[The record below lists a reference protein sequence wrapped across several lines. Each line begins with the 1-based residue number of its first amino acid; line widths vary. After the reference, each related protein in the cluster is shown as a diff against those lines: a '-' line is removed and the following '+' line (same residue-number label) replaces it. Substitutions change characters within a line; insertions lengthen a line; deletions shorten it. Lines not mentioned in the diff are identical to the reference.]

1 MGVFLKRIIKY
12 TPSGELLLPDD
23 AGRGLEASYSK
34 AFVDEVDGAADRA
47 VWSSDYI
54 NEIFMHFYLRMLE
67 ITSLFKASGSDGVVL
82 KSYKGEWSSVVAAAK
97 KGGLHV
103 GFLDLAYFY
112 IFGTLLYIAS
122 FVAVVLSAFIFPGL
136 ALLTR
141 KRRPTE
147 VAPEFSVI
155 RSPAAFDKMR
165 FLSDSG
171 KVDFYYDDLLQRK
184 PSAASLYGFG
194 TRSERIR
201 SLLIVPVLAFRDYF
215 RVANDSRK
223 LLGWGG
229 GGFVLYYFSKRIAH
243 KCTFEYYL
251 HLLIKRSGLEAYYT
265 GNKEDR
271 FAILEKRLCRKYAV
285 RCVCVPHGIEY
296 AFKTP
301 AGLVGDVF
309 YCTTEHARQHLSNLY
324 AGAQVF
330 VYDKDVAQQMFSRH
344 QVVAPVKGIVF
355 FPESRGADV
364 NLSIL
369 GDLLGLGYDIA
380 VKLHPKDDVAN
391 YKHYAEQITFVS
403 DFDSSISNKIC
414 LARKS
419 TVLVEAIYNNSTPIA
434 ILTDP
439 RDRGYVEHMLPSL
452 TDDQILRVYSVEELA
467 CVLAKLQASA

>member
-1 MGVFLKRIIKY
+1 MKKAAKY
-12 TPSGELLLPDD
+12 TRSGRLVGPDAENND
-23 AGRGLEASYSK
+23 LEAVYSK
-34 AFVDEVDGAADRA
+34 AFVEEVDEAADSVA
-47 VWSSDYI
+47 WSSDYI
-54 NEIFMHFYLRMLE
+54 NEIFMHFYLRVLE
-67 ITSLFKASGSDGVVL
+67 IASLFKASDSESVL
-82 KSYKGEWSSVVAAAK
+82 IKRYKGEWSSVVVAAK
-97 KGGLHV
+97 KEGLHL
-103 GFLDLAYFY
+103 GLLDLAYFY
-112 IFGTLLYIAS
+112 LSGALLYIVS
-122 FVAVVLSAFIFPGL
+122 FFAVVLSALILPGL
-136 ALLTR
+136 ALFTR
-141 KRRPTE
+141 KRRPAK
-147 VAPEFSVI
+147 VVPEFSVI

-171 KVDFYYDDLLQRK
+171 KVDFYYDDLLQK
-184 PSAASLYGFG
+184 EPAAASLYGFG
-194 TRSERIR
+194 TLSERML

-215 RVANDSRK
+215 RVANDSRR

-229 GGFVLYYFSKRIAH
+229 AGFVLYYFSKRIAH

-251 HLLIKRSGLEAYYT
+251 DLLIKRSGLDTYYT

-271 FAILEKRLCRKYAV
+271 FAILEKRLCRKYAL
-285 RCVCVPHGIEY
+285 RSVCVPHGIEY
-296 AFKTP
+296 AFRTP

-330 VYDKDVAQQMFSRH
+330 VYDKDVARQMFSRH

-380 VKLHPKDDVAN
+380 VKLHPKDDAEN
-391 YKHYAEQITFVS
+391 YKQYAGKITFVS
-403 DFDSSISNKIC
+403 DFNSSISNKIC

-452 TDDQILRVYSVEELA
+452 SDDQIMRAYSFEELA

>member
-1 MGVFLKRIIKY
+1 M
-12 TPSGELLLPDD
+12 PSGEFVVLDGTGHNLG
-23 AGRGLEASYSK
+23 AVYSRT
-34 AFVDEVDGAADRA
+34 FVEEVDGAANSV

-54 NEIFMHFYLRMLE
+54 NEIFMHFYLRVLE
-67 ITSLFKASGSDGVVL
+67 IASLFKASDTESVVL

-97 KGGLHV
+97 KEGLQI

-112 IFGTLLYIAS
+112 ISGALLYIVS
-122 FVAVVLSAFIFPGL
+122 FFAVVLSAFIFPGL

-141 KRRPTE
+141 KRRPAE
-147 VAPEFSVI
+147 VAPEFSVV

-171 KVDFYYDDLLQRK
+171 KVEFYYDDLLQK
-184 PSAASLYGFG
+184 ESSAASLYGFG
-194 TRSERIR
+194 TLSERIL

-229 GGFVLYYFSKRIAH
+229 TGFVLYYFSKRISH

-251 HLLIKRSGLEAYYT
+251 HLLIKRSGLDTYYT

-285 RCVCVPHGIEY
+285 HSVCVPHGIEY

-330 VYDKDVAQQMFSRH
+330 VYDKDVARQMFSRH
-344 QVVAPVKGIVF
+344 QEVAPVKGIVF
-355 FPESRGADV
+355 FPESRGAEV

-369 GDLLGLGYDIA
+369 SNLLDLGYDIA
-380 VKLHPKDDVAN
+380 VKLHPKDDVEN
-391 YKHYAEQITFVS
+391 YKQYAGQITYVS

-452 TDDQILRVYSVEELA
+452 IDDQIMRVYSVEELA

>member
-1 MGVFLKRIIKY
+1 MKEAAKY
-12 TPSGELLLPDD
+12 MRSGRLVDPDAKNND
-23 AGRGLEASYSK
+23 LEASYSK
-34 AFVDEVDGAADRA
+34 DFVEEVDKAAGG
-47 VWSSDYI
+47 VSWSSDYI
-54 NEIFMHFYLRMLE
+54 NEIFMHFYLRVLE
-67 ITSLFKASGSDGVVL
+67 IASLFKANNSERVVL
-82 KSYKGEWSSVVAAAK
+82 KRYKGEWSSAVVAAK
-97 KGGLHV
+97 KEGLYV
-103 GFLDLAYFY
+103 GLLDLACFY
-112 IFGTLLYIAS
+112 ILGTLLYAVS
-122 FVAVVLSAFIFPGL
+122 FFAVVLSAFVLPGL

-141 KRRPTE
+141 KRRLAE
-147 VAPEFSVI
+147 VAPEFSVV

-171 KVDFYYDDLLQRK
+171 KVDFYYDDLLQK
-184 PSAASLYGFG
+184 QPAVASLYGFG
-194 TRSERIR
+194 TVSERIL
-201 SLLIVPVLAFRDYF
+201 SLLIVPILTFRDYF

-223 LLGWGG
+223 LLGWAG
-229 GGFVLYYFSKRIAH
+229 GGFALYYFSKRIAH

-251 HLLIKRSGLEAYYT
+251 DLLIKRSGLDTYYT

-271 FAILEKRLCRKYAV
+271 FAILEKRLCRKYEV

-452 TDDQILRVYSVEELA
+452 SDDQIMRVYSVEELA
-467 CVLAKLQASA
+467 SVLAKLQASA

>member
-1 MGVFLKRIIKY
+1 MINLKETTKFDRFRK
-12 TPSGELLLPDD
+12 L
-23 AGRGLEASYSK
+23 ARANVEAREGDPIYSR
-34 AFVDEVDGAADRA
+34 AFVEEINAASDEVD
-47 VWSSDYI
+47 WSSDYI
-54 NEIFMHFYLRMLE
+54 NEIFMHFYLSRMEVALQ
-67 ITSLFKASGSDGVVL
+67 LKKSDVDRGVEV
-82 KSYKGEWSSVVAAAK
+82 SVVAAAK
-97 KGGLHV
+97 KEGLHIS
-103 GFLDLAYFY
+103 FLDLTYFY
-112 IFGTLLYIAS
+112 LSGALLYIVS
-122 FVAVVLSAFIFPGL
+122 FFAVGLSAFILPGL

-141 KRRPTE
+141 KTRPAE
-147 VAPEFSVI
+147 VVSEFSVI

-171 KVDFYYDDLLQRK
+171 KVRFYYDDLLQKK
-184 PSAASLYGFG
+184 PAAASLYGFG
-194 TRSERIR
+194 TVSERMR

-215 RVANDSRK
+215 RVANDARK

-229 GGFVLYYFSKRIAH
+229 GGFILYYFSKRIAH

-251 HLLIKRSGLEAYYT
+251 DILIKRSGLDTYYT

-271 FAILEKRLCRKYAV
+271 FAILEKRLCKQYAV

-309 YCTTEHARQHLSNLY
+309 YCTTEHARQHLSSLY
-324 AGAQVF
+324 AGTQAF

-344 QVVAPVKGIVF
+344 QVVAPVTGIVF
-355 FPESRGADV
+355 FPESRGAEV

-391 YKHYAEQITFVS
+391 YKHYAGQITFVS
-403 DFDSSISNKIC
+403 DFDASISNKIC

-452 TDDQILRVYSVEELA
+452 SDGQIMRVYSVEELA
-467 CVLAKLQASA
+467 CVLAKLQASV

>member
-1 MGVFLKRIIKY
+1 MA
-12 TPSGELLLPDD
+12 SGEFVVLDGTGHNLG
-23 AGRGLEASYSK
+23 AVYSK
-34 AFVDEVDGAADRA
+34 TFVEEVDGAADGV

-54 NEIFMHFYLRMLE
+54 NEIFMHFYLRVLE
-67 ITSLFKASGSDGVVL
+67 IASLFKASDIESVVF

-97 KGGLHV
+97 KEGLHI
-103 GFLDLAYFY
+103 GFFDLVYFY
-112 IFGTLLYIAS
+112 ISGALLYILS
-122 FVAVVLSAFIFPGL
+122 FFAVVLSALVLPGL

-141 KRRPTE
+141 KRRPAE
-147 VAPEFSVI
+147 VAPEFSVV

-171 KVDFYYDDLLQRK
+171 EVDFYYDDLLQK
-184 PSAASLYGFG
+184 EPAAASLYGFG
-194 TRSERIR
+194 TVSERIL

-223 LLGWGG
+223 LLGWGCT
-229 GGFVLYYFSKRIAH
+229 GFVLYYFSKRISH

-251 HLLIKRSGLEAYYT
+251 HLLIKRSGLDTYYT

-271 FAILEKRLCRKYAV
+271 FAILEKRLCKKYTV
-285 RCVCVPHGIEY
+285 RSVCVPHGIEY

-309 YCTTEHARQHLSNLY
+309 YCTTDHARQHLSNLY

-330 VYDKDVAQQMFSRH
+330 VYDEDVARQMFSRH
-344 QVVAPVKGIVF
+344 QVVAPVNGIVF

-369 GDLLGLGYDIA
+369 GNLLDLGYEIA
-380 VKLHPKDDVAN
+380 VKLHPKDDVEN
-391 YKHYAEQITFVS
+391 YKQYAGQITFVN

-452 TDDQILRVYSVEELA
+452 TDDQIMRVYSFEELA